1 MKALRILTIAWM
13 WLAMAGH
20 VLADELTVAD
30 ISIKPGETTNVSVEL
45 NNPSRSYTMLEFT
58 LTLPEGV
65 SIAQADDD
73 YAVALN
79 SGRCSDSF
87 TVNVEEI
94 AANTYKFLIFSGA
107 LDQITG
113 SSESETWV
121 ITNYK
126 NEVYV
131 EKRWYDPDGNL
142 LDPQPTAPV
151 SVTLSSTNGG
161 QITGSAQQSITAQ
174 ARGTWTVEDN
184 AERLYTATE
193 SPNPVYDHDAANVNG
208 DTKVTIADVT
218 LLIGAAVRQP
228 AIDVLNKKLKVMDLT
243 AFALCEENNLPIYVF
258 DMNQPGNLLKVVQ
271 GVAIGTEIV
280 KG

>member
-45 NNPSRSYTMLEFT
+45 NNPSRTYTMLEFT

-113 SSESETWV
+113 SSGILFTMTLTAAADAEQGKFQGSFSGQLFVMTDD
-121 ITNYK
+121 TG
-126 NEVYV
+126 
-131 EKRWYDPDGNL
+131 YDPADKTFNVRVGGLLGDVNSDSKVTIADVTALVNIILGKDDG
-142 LDPQPTAPV
+142 P
-151 SVTLSSTNGG
+151 S
-161 QITGSAQQSITAQ
+161 
-174 ARGTWTVEDN
+174 
-184 AERLYTATE
+184 
-193 SPNPVYDHDAANVNG
+193 PVYDHDAANVNG
-208 DTKVTIADVT
+208 DNKVTIADVT
-218 LLIGAAVRQP
+218 ALVNLILGK
-228 AIDVLNKKLKVMDLT
+228 N
-243 AFALCEENNLPIYVF
+243 
-258 DMNQPGNLLKVVQ
+258 
-271 GVAIGTEIV
+271 
-280 KG
+280 